1 MRDESI
7 LENLADTESPEGAS
21 MIYDTYR
28 PAGSLQGKHITR
40 RRPKTMGR
48 EKGLSGIA
56 EESVN
61 GEDPA
66 TPLTTES
73 KISHKR
79 LNSAPA
85 AESSERD
92 ESRWGQGEQNGTEQL
107 RSQEDSPS
115 HTQNNTDSSVPK
127 GRMYVQR
134 RRLSSNSRQFATF
147 AHSEGK
153 RISDAMQS
161 VLHVKCKSDSSLTY
175 HRMGS
180 PLEVL
185 RCSSGGATF
194 PTSKST
200 SDLLLVESEDEEG
213 DANLTRA
220 RGESARSRS
229 IHSIFDSGKWKWL
242 KSSLFRKP
250 KSPKRDNIHPAR
262 RLSFPTPG

>member
-1 MRDESI
+1 
-7 LENLADTESPEGAS
+7 
-21 MIYDTYR
+21 MIYDSYH
-28 PAGSLQGKHITR
+28 PASSLQGKHITR

-66 TPLTTES
+66 SPLTAES

-107 RSQEDSPS
+107 RSQEASPS
-115 HTQNNTDSSVPK
+115 SQAQNSSTDSTVTK

-175 HRMGS
+175 HRMSS
-180 PLEVL
+180 PLDVP
-185 RCSSGGATF
+185 RCSSRGTTF

-200 SDLLLVESEDEEG
+200 SDLSLVESEDEEG

-250 KSPKRDNIHPAR
+250 KSPKRDNVHPAR